1 MSLSLD
7 ATLAQ
12 LSSSDSPNEL
22 YGVTAPSA
30 KSRATVEKVLEEAE
44 AVLAE
49 EGVAGLTF
57 RALARRCDM
66 RLSNLQYYFATQEDL
81 LTAVTR
87 YVLVRRLSELQARG
101 PLGLIET
108 PQRFT
113 AYLEFRM
120 ERAADPKAQAITTGL
135 RDLALRQDGP
145 ARHVAQICRFH
156 TGVLEDMIALL
167 APDISEQDIRR
178 KAAMIAALVEA
189 VGPTCGRMFDLPEEL
204 RPAILSQARSI
215 VGLPA

>member
-7 ATLAQ
+7 EMLTQ
-12 LSSSDSPNEL
+12 LSGHDSPNEL

-87 YVLVRRLSELQARG
+87 YVLVRRLSELKARG
-101 PLGLIET
+101 PLGLIEA

-156 TGVLEDMIALL
+156 TDLIEAMIAAL
-167 APDISEQDIRR
+167 APETPSQEIRH
-178 KAAMIAALVEA
+178 KAVMIAALVEA
-189 VGPTCGRMFDLPEEL
+189 VGPTCGRLFDRPEGL
-204 RPAILSQARSI
+204 RSAILSQARSI

>member
-7 ATLAQ
+7 ETLAH
-12 LSSSDSPNEL
+12 LSSGHTPNEL
-22 YGVTAPSA
+22 YGVAAPSA

-44 AVLAE
+44 TILAE

-87 YVLVRRLSELQARG
+87 YVLARRLSELKARG
-101 PLGLIET
+101 TLRLT
-108 PQRFT
+108 DMAQRFT

-120 ERAADPKAQAITTGL
+120 DRAADPRARAITTGL
-135 RDLALRQDGP
+135 KDLALRQDGP
-145 ARHVAQICRFH
+145 AQHFVQTCRFH
-156 TGVLEDMIALL
+156 TGMLEDMISAL
-167 APDISEQDIRR
+167 APDIPAQDVSR
-178 KAAMIAALVEA
+178 KAVMIAALVEA
-189 VGPTCGRMFDLPEEL
+189 VGPVCGRHFEPPEGL
-204 RPAILSQARSI
+204 RRAILLQARSI
-215 VGLPA
+215 TGLPT